1 MDVCTSMQTQRNTTN
16 TTKYGSCL
24 TPARSCSTRNCL
36 AIQWLLGLHL
46 RKGPPQPIM
55 AKSVFFR
62 VFARAMK
69 PCSLWLVDRHILK
82 TKIYLSQFWNKSSQH
97 MQASRQCY
105 LPMLWIPNSKKEGV
119 LCSSAVTGTCNP
131 QSLVNFT
138 IMLSKCLVHFATR
151 VFRYTDT
158 LCCHCNPLTSL
169 FNLPITVLSS
179 YCTAVNVRL

>member
-1 MDVCTSMQTQRNTTN
+1 MDTE
-16 TTKYGSCL
+16 
-24 TPARSCSTRNCL
+24 
-36 AIQWLLGLHL
+36 H
-46 RKGPPQPIM
+46 
-55 AKSVFFR
+55 F
-62 VFARAMK
+62 
-69 PCSLWLVDRHILK
+69 K

-158 LCCHCNPLTSL
+158 LCCHCNPSTSL

-179 YCTAVNVRL
+179 YRYLYSTGTFSQVLRLDLYNCTCIGTCRKQAGRRKNTGTVVPAHVGQGCSHAQACARLCVSLSVI